1 MDRLMVVLFE
11 DLNDKESYG
20 FMAMPTPNQYAK
32 KVDRVLY
39 HENDKFVLKTKNND
53 FRLGLTKNI
62 PKILKNDTEKE
73 RLPSLV

>member
-39 HENDKFVLKTKNND
+39 HENYKFVLKTKN
-53 FRLGLTKNI
+53 
-62 PKILKNDTEKE
+62 
-73 RLPSLV
+73 